1 MSDNKTNTQ
10 VAMTDA
16 EFQEFQAYRAEKA
29 RKEAEQRRK
38 QLREDYARMVDEE
51 IEAAMPELQSV
62 SQDIKTIKGKVIDN
76 FQAVIGI
83 KRELLQMK
91 DQDMPRSHTFTNS
104 EGTKRITIGVYTLDG
119 YADTAEDGIQKV
131 KDYITSLARDEN
143 SQMLVSAVLKLLS
156 KNQQG
161 MLKASRVIQLR
172 KMAEQSG
179 SEEFMEGV
187 RIIEESYRP
196 VPSKTFIR
204 ADIKGDN
211 GEWKPISLG
220 VTEG

>member
-1 MSDNKTNTQ
+1 MITENMTEEERREYEEFR
-10 VAMTDA
+10 AMKAKKAA
-16 EFQEFQAYRAEKA
+16 EEKN
-29 RKEAEQRRK
+29 RQMREQY
-38 QLREDYARMVDEE
+38 LSMVDEQIDAS
-51 IEAAMPELQSV
+51 IEELERLSGQISATKSRV
-62 SQDIKTIKGKVIDN
+62 MDN
-76 FQAVIGI
+76 FKAVLEL
-83 KRELLQMK
+83 KREVIQTR
-91 DQDMPRSHTFTNS
+91 DFDAQRSHTFTNS

-220 VTEG
+220 MRQI

>member
-1 MSDNKTNTQ
+1 MITENMTEEERREYEEFR
-10 VAMTDA
+10 AMKAKKAA
-16 EFQEFQAYRAEKA
+16 EEKN
-29 RKEAEQRRK
+29 RQMREQY
-38 QLREDYARMVDEE
+38 LSMVDEQIDAS
-51 IEAAMPELQSV
+51 IEELERLSGQISATKSRV
-62 SQDIKTIKGKVIDN
+62 MDN
-76 FQAVIGI
+76 FKAVLEL
-83 KRELLQMK
+83 KREVIQTR
-91 DQDMPRSHTFTNS
+91 DFDSQRSHTFTNS

>member
-1 MSDNKTNTQ
+1 MITENMTEEERREYEEFR
-10 VAMTDA
+10 AMKAKKAA
-16 EFQEFQAYRAEKA
+16 EEKN
-29 RKEAEQRRK
+29 RQMREQY
-38 QLREDYARMVDEE
+38 LSMVDEQIDTS
-51 IEAAMPELQSV
+51 IEELERLSGQISATKSRV
-62 SQDIKTIKGKVIDN
+62 MDN
-76 FQAVIGI
+76 FKAVLEL
-83 KRELLQMK
+83 KREVIQTR
-91 DQDMPRSHTFTNS
+91 DFDAQRSHTFTNS

-204 ADIKGDN
+204 ADVKGDN
-211 GEWKPISLG
+211 GEWTPISLG

>member
-1 MSDNKTNTQ
+1 MITENMTEEERREYEEFR
-10 VAMTDA
+10 AMKAKKA
-16 EFQEFQAYRAEKA
+16 EEEKN
-29 RKEAEQRRK
+29 RQM
-38 QLREDYARMVDEE
+38 REDYLSMVDEQIDAS
-51 IEAAMPELQSV
+51 IEELQKLSGQISETKARV
-62 SQDIKTIKGKVIDN
+62 MDN
-76 FQAVIGI
+76 FKTVLEL
-83 KRELLQMK
+83 KREVIPTKNFDAQ
-91 DQDMPRSHTFTNS
+91 RSHTFTNS
-104 EGTKRITIGVYTLDG
+104 EGTKRITLGVYTLDG

-204 ADIKGDN
+204 ADVKGDN
-211 GEWKPISLG
+211 GEWNPISLG

>member
-1 MSDNKTNTQ
+1 MITENMTEEERREYEEFR
-10 VAMTDA
+10 AMKAKKAA
-16 EFQEFQAYRAEKA
+16 EEKN
-29 RKEAEQRRK
+29 RQMREQY
-38 QLREDYARMVDEE
+38 LSMVDEQIDTS
-51 IEAAMPELQSV
+51 IEELERLSGQISATKSRV
-62 SQDIKTIKGKVIDN
+62 MDN
-76 FQAVIGI
+76 FKTVLEL
-83 KRELLQMK
+83 KREVISTKNFDAQ
-91 DQDMPRSHTFTNS
+91 RSHTFTNS
-104 EGTKRITIGVYTLDG
+104 EGTKRITLGVYTLDG

>member
-1 MSDNKTNTQ
+1 MITENMTEEERKEYEEFL
-10 VAMTDA
+10 AM
-16 EFQEFQAYRAEKA
+16 KA
-29 RKEAEQRRK
+29 RKAAEEKNK
-38 QLREDYARMVDEE
+38 QMREEYLSMVDEQ
-51 IEAAMPELQSV
+51 IDSSIKELQLLS
-62 SQDIKTIKGKVIDN
+62 SQISNTKAKVMENFKAVIDL
-76 FQAVIGI
+76 
-83 KRELLQMK
+83 KREVIPTKNFDEQ
-91 DQDMPRSHTFTNS
+91 RSHTFTNS
-104 EGTKRITIGVYTLDG
+104 EGTKRIILGVYTLDG

-131 KDYITSLARDEN
+131 KDYISSLATDEN

-172 KMAEQSG
+172 KMAEESG
-179 SEEFMEGV
+179 SAEFLDGV
-187 RIIEESYRP
+187 KIIEEAYRP

-204 ADIKGDN
+204 ADIKGEN

>member
-1 MSDNKTNTQ
+1 MITENMLEEERREYEEFR
-10 VAMTDA
+10 AMKAKKAA
-16 EFQEFQAYRAEKA
+16 EEKN
-29 RKEAEQRRK
+29 RQMREQY
-38 QLREDYARMVDEE
+38 LSMVDEQIDTS
-51 IEAAMPELQSV
+51 IEELQKLSGQISATKSRV
-62 SQDIKTIKGKVIDN
+62 MDN
-76 FQAVIGI
+76 FKAVLEL
-83 KRELLQMK
+83 KREVIQTR
-91 DQDMPRSHTFTNS
+91 DFDAQRSHTFTNS

-196 VPSKTFIR
+196 VPSKSFIR

>member
-1 MSDNKTNTQ
+1 MITENMTEEERREYEEFR
-10 VAMTDA
+10 AMKAKKAA
-16 EFQEFQAYRAEKA
+16 EEKN
-29 RKEAEQRRK
+29 RQMREQY
-38 QLREDYARMVDEE
+38 LSMVDEQIDAS
-51 IEAAMPELQSV
+51 IEELERLSGQISATKSRV
-62 SQDIKTIKGKVIDN
+62 MDN
-76 FQAVIGI
+76 FKAVLEL
-83 KRELLQMK
+83 KREVIQTR
-91 DQDMPRSHTFTNS
+91 DFDAQRSHTFTNS

>member
-1 MSDNKTNTQ
+1 MITENMTEEERREYEEFR
-10 VAMTDA
+10 AMKAKKAA
-16 EFQEFQAYRAEKA
+16 EEKN
-29 RKEAEQRRK
+29 RQMREQY
-38 QLREDYARMVDEE
+38 LSMVDEQIDTS
-51 IEAAMPELQSV
+51 IEELERLSGQISATKSRV
-62 SQDIKTIKGKVIDN
+62 MDN
-76 FQAVIGI
+76 FKAVLEL
-83 KRELLQMK
+83 KREVIQTR
-91 DQDMPRSHTFTNS
+91 DFDAQRSHTFTNS

-196 VPSKTFIR
+196 VPSKSFIR

>member
-1 MSDNKTNTQ
+1 MITENMTEEERREYEEFR
-10 VAMTDA
+10 AMKAKKAA
-16 EFQEFQAYRAEKA
+16 EEKN
-29 RKEAEQRRK
+29 RQMREQY
-38 QLREDYARMVDEE
+38 LSMVDEQIDAS
-51 IEAAMPELQSV
+51 IEELERLSGQISATKSRV
-62 SQDIKTIKGKVIDN
+62 MDN
-76 FQAVIGI
+76 FKAVLEL
-83 KRELLQMK
+83 KREVIQTR
-91 DQDMPRSHTFTNS
+91 DFDAQRSHTFTNS

-211 GEWKPISLG
+211 GEWKPLSLG